1 MKNMK
6 KIVSLFLAL
15 LMILAMAMTA
25 LADNTTTPTTGTITV
40 TNAVSEQTY
49 SIYKILDLE
58 SYEADVAYA
67 YKAAT
72 GWGDFLN
79 RDGIKNVYVTID
91 NSGYVHWVEG
101 ADAAD
106 FAQEAIDWAKGKN
119 QNNTVRINPLESEK
133 ATNTTVTFDELG
145 FGYYLI
151 DSSLGTLC
159 ALDTTDPTV
168 NVEEKNTKPEVKKE
182 VKEGTDYGKVND
194 TDIGNTVQYKAIITT
209 AKGAENYVF
218 HDKMEPGLTFDQ
230 TSVRVQVINSND
242 TEEDVPNGTYQ
253 LITDKTIID
262 QCTFEIKFEDSY
274 MQTLGRDGKRVIIY
288 YNAIL
293 NEKASVGVGD
303 GNVNEAWLSY
313 GDENKTTHDTTTTYT
328 YAFDLVKTNRES
340 KLIDGAEFKLYN
352 NETDIES
359 GNPFKFVKDADGNYR
374 AATDAEI
381 TAGNTVDT
389 IVVTD
394 GKVTVSGLDGSNGY
408 GSDGKLSTNGWIY
421 WLVETK
427 APNGYNKLSAPQE
440 IVLKNTNNLATIE
453 VNTNTHTEGGFKI
466 VNQTGAEFPSTGGM
480 GTTIFYVVGAILV
493 VGAAVLLLT
502 KQRMNKE

>member
-168 NVEEKNTKPEVKKE
+168 NVEEKK
-182 VKEGTDYGKVND
+182 
-194 TDIGNTVQYKAIITT
+194 
-209 AKGAENYVF
+209 
-218 HDKMEPGLTFDQ
+218 
-230 TSVRVQVINSND
+230 
-242 TEEDVPNGTYQ
+242 
-253 LITDKTIID
+253 
-262 QCTFEIKFEDSY
+262 
-274 MQTLGRDGKRVIIY
+274 
-288 YNAIL
+288 
-293 NEKASVGVGD
+293 
-303 GNVNEAWLSY
+303 
-313 GDENKTTHDTTTTYT
+313 
-328 YAFDLVKTNRES
+328 
-340 KLIDGAEFKLYN
+340 
-352 NETDIES
+352 
-359 GNPFKFVKDADGNYR
+359 
-374 AATDAEI
+374 
-381 TAGNTVDT
+381 
-389 IVVTD
+389 
-394 GKVTVSGLDGSNGY
+394 
-408 GSDGKLSTNGWIY
+408 
-421 WLVETK
+421 
-427 APNGYNKLSAPQE
+427 
-440 IVLKNTNNLATIE
+440 
-453 VNTNTHTEGGFKI
+453 
-466 VNQTGAEFPSTGGM
+466 
-480 GTTIFYVVGAILV
+480 
-493 VGAAVLLLT
+493 
-502 KQRMNKE
+502 